1 MESDCRFDHLRDLV
15 SKPRAPS
22 TKVGFVVSCD
32 FLKPDW
38 LEGGSFGANR
48 AGFAGRAGCSF
59 QN

>member
-1 MESDCRFDHLRDLV
+1 MESNGHFDHLRDPVFRPKAL
-15 SKPRAPS
+15 S
-22 TKVGFVVSCD
+22 TRVGFVVSCD

-38 LEGGSFGANR
+38 LEGGSFGVNR